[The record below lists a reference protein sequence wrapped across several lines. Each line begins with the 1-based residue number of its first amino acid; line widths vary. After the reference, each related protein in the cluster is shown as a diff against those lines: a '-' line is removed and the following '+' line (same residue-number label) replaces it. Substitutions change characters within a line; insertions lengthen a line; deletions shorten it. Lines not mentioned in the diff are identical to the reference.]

1 MNPEKIDTFKRQ
13 NLHLSKPIQNSCY
26 DLPTHTQVNS
36 ATRYQDRS
44 MKINNLYS
52 SIINQN

>member
-1 MNPEKIDTFKRQ
+1 MNPEKIDIFKRQ
-13 NLHLSKPIQNSCY
+13 NLHLSKPIQNSHY

-44 MKINNLYS
+44 MKINNL
-52 SIINQN
+52 N